1 MDKPELV
8 CSVISEVILKGN
20 LRIILRDEY
29 VSLLLSREA
38 HLADGNAA
46 ITARR
51 VSKSLTLCL
60 CKLNSYFQ
68 MTVSY

>member
-1 MDKPELV
+1 MGKPELV
-8 CSVISEVILKGN
+8 CSVITEVILKGN
-20 LRIILRDEY
+20 LLIIMRDEY
-29 VSLLLSREA
+29 VSLLSREA
-38 HLADGNAA
+38 DLADGNAT

-51 VSKSLTLCL
+51 VSKTLTLCL